1 MERKV
6 SVVNG
11 KTKGKGNDAISVL
24 TKAYSDVDGWDHTTI
39 PHNNLNPGTDE
50 SYEQMLRNLNNS
62 NRIPLEKRERG
73 KMSRT
78 LIQER
83 DERNAQRGRDLKSS
97 ENDLQSPCQSD
108 TRQGS
113 MGNTVTKF
121 NKHVAHVKTVKLTK
135 LM

>member
-39 PHNNLNPGTDE
+39 PYNNLNPGTDE

-108 TRQGS
+108 TRQCS
-113 MGNTVTKF
+113 MGNTETKF